1 MTEIFFSYFNKRNS
15 DYFLTLIL
23 SGIIFWVVNFFG
35 LGFTK
40 DSFLYIEIAKE
51 INSTSFFLVKG
62 FNIKPPALPII
73 ISVLGEQNIVWVNFL
88 CYLCVQ
94 CFGVYWS
101 RKIND
106 NLVRI
111 TFLLILVFATPHVLI
126 SSFLW
131 TEPLFLAIML
141 FSFYFLDRFY
151 QTNQPKFIISAIIL
165 LIILPFIRFAGIFL
179 IFPLMGF
186 LLLTSKNKKVIFVS
200 LLLLSLISIGWAF
213 VFQEGFSGRWNRFIQ
228 PILSGRLERVEYNFA
243 SYSKALSSWFFPYA
257 LDGFVSRLISISI
270 LLFIVFYN
278 TARIYVAKK
287 VNILYL
293 SPLLF
298 LIYFSLMLLVFK
310 VEYYAAER
318 YIAIFYLLIILNIF
332 LQIDNFIKSSKSFFF
347 KLGVYLLIIA
357 FTFYSFLRTIKN
369 VHFWYDLRFESL
381 KVGILDNAV
390 AMFL

>member
-1 MTEIFFSYFNKRNS
+1 MTEIFFSYFNKKNS
-15 DYFLTLIL
+15 DYFLTLFL

-35 LGFTK
+35 LGYTK
-40 DSFLYIEIAKE
+40 DSNLYVEIAKE

-62 FNIKPPALPII
+62 FNIKPPVLPIL
-73 ISVLGEQNIVWVNFL
+73 ISFIGEQNMVWVNFF
-88 CYLCVQ
+88 CYLCIQ
-94 CFGVYWS
+94 GIGVYLS
-101 RKIND
+101 RKIKD
-106 NLVRI
+106 DLVRFS
-111 TFLLILVFATPHVLI
+111 FLLILVFATPHILI

-151 QTNQPKFIISAIIL
+151 QTNQLKFIVSAIIL
-165 LIILPFIRFAGIFL
+165 LSILPFIRFAAIFL

-186 LLLTSKNKKVIFVS
+186 LILMSKSKYAISAS
-200 LLLLSLISIGWAF
+200 LLFLALIFIGWAF
-213 VFQEGFSGRWNRFIQ
+213 VFQEGFSGRWDRFIQ
-228 PILSGRLERVEYNFA
+228 PILSGRLERIEYNFA

-257 LDGFVSRLISISI
+257 LDGFFSRLISISI
-270 LLFIVFYN
+270 LLFMVFYN
-278 TARIYVAKK
+278 TSRIYVAKR

-298 LIYFSLMLLVFK
+298 LIYFVLMLLVFK

-347 KLGVYLLIIA
+347 KWGFYFLIIA

-369 VHFWYDLRFESL
+369 VHFWYNLRSES
-381 KVGILDNAV
+381 VTTEILDIAV
-390 AMFL
+390 AMFM